1 MAIKKPTAIPNSNGG
16 IQSSGNFTLSK
27 HLLGV
32 DGSNVLNDTSEWMQI
47 NQVAWKTLFLRP
59 LSQVVGSNITTGQV
73 RVEFAITLAAVS
85 PEVNT
90 KAAHS
95 VVLTQAAPLLNLEAP
110 YGYVRVVVA
119 AADPLMMQVD
129 FHGIGV

>member
-1 MAIKKPTAIPNSNGG
+1 MAIKKPTSIPNSNGG
-16 IQSSGNFTLSK
+16 IQSSGSFTVSK
-27 HLLGV
+27 HMLGV
-32 DGSNVLNDTSEWMQI
+32 DGANAVNDASEWVQI

-59 LSQVVGSNITTGQV
+59 LNQVVGSNITTGQV

-90 KAAHS
+90 KAIDS
-95 VVLTQAAPLLNLEAP
+95 VVLTQAAPSLSLEKP
-110 YGYVRVVVA
+110 YGYMRVVVA
-119 AADPLMMQVD
+119 ATDPLMMQVD